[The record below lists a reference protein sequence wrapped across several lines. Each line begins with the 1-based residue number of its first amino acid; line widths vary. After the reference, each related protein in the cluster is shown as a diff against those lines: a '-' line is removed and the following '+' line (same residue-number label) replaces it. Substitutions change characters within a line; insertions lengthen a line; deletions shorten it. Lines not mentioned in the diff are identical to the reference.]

1 MKQKNRYK
9 KQKIKRK
16 KIEIRQK
23 KVKIKL
29 QKLMIKKLTEQKLE
43 ANSHEIYN
51 IILR

>member
-29 QKLMIKKLTEQKLE
+29 QKLMIRKLTEQKLE
-43 ANSHEIYN
+43 ANSREIYN